1 MKASVAFLFIAVIT
15 SSTAAPLLFISTL
28 KNCLNEILQEKTTT
42 AANRIDTFTP
52 LPQLETPDENI
63 EFTSTVLR
71 KVEELFEEKEFK
83 AFTTIAPLDLGVEAA
98 DLPSVIFREVNER
111 LVKKEIAAPITT
123 STTTTTTT
131 TAPIE
136 IEPETE
142 EPAKTTDEKKYTI
155 PELIASKVKER
166 VVSSSITKAVVNN
179 KVSKGLIYLTPM
191 FLQKTLYLDRLIS
204 EVNRI
209 DSSPITTSP
218 IEMEAETEAAEPA
231 LEKEYTIPELIAMEV
246 KDRVV
251 SSKITKAVVN
261 NKVSKGLIYL
271 TPTFFQKRLYLDKL
285 VTEVNKN

>member
-1 MKASVAFLFIAVIT
+1 MKASVVFLFIAVIT

-28 KNCLNEILQEKTTT
+28 KNCLNEIFQEKTTT
-42 AANRIDTFTP
+42 VANRIDTFTP

-71 KVEELFEEKEFK
+71 EVEELFEEKHL
-83 AFTTIAPLDLGVEAA
+83 AFTTIAPLDLGVETE

-131 TAPIE
+131 AVPNE
-136 IEPETE
+136 IELETE

-166 VVSSSITKAVVNN
+166 VVSSKITKAVVNN

-191 FLQKTLYLDRLIS
+191 FLQKTLYLDKLIS

-209 DSSPITTSP
+209 DSSPITTASP
-218 IEMEAETEAAEPA
+218 IEMDAETEAAEPA
-231 LEKEYTIPELIAMEV
+231 LEKEYTIPELIAFEV

-271 TPTFFQKRLYLDKL
+271 TPTFLQKKLYLDKL
-285 VTEVNKN
+285 VSEVNKN